1 MFLSPRFLSLVLW
14 IRAVQKISISNY
26 SLGGQIVKILSI
38 GDRRIPSASIGL
50 HRQQLVGGREERRK
64 VRYFTVSWIK
74 FSVLLEKGKSQE
86 AQVPHCHLIACTFC

>member
-38 GDRRIPSASIGL
+38 GDRIPSASVGL
-50 HRQQLVGGREERRK
+50 HRQQLVGGREDRRK
-64 VRYFTVSWIK
+64 VKYFTVS
-74 FSVLLEKGKSQE
+74 
-86 AQVPHCHLIACTFC
+86 